1 MKEKMYSVG
10 IRRRINALDHFWQH
24 DDYEFIECK
33 IDTCGGRYWFADPFL
48 FERDGITYLFFEA
61 FDLVE
66 CKGKEAYSILCED
79 GTWSSLKVII
89 DEKYHLS
96 FPNIF
101 EYGGKMYIMPEMSLQ
116 D

>member
-79 GTWSSLKVII
+79 GTWSSLKRNII
-89 DEKYHLS
+89 FHFPIYLS
-96 FPNIF
+96 MV
-101 EYGGKMYIMPEMSLQ
+101 GKCTLCLK
-116 D
+116 

>member
-48 FERDGITYLFFEA
+48 FEWDY
-61 FDLVE
+61 
-66 CKGKEAYSILCED
+66 
-79 GTWSSLKVII
+79 
-89 DEKYHLS
+89 LS
-96 FPNIF
+96 FF
-101 EYGGKMYIMPEMSLQ
+101 
-116 D
+116 

>member
-61 FDLVE
+61 FDLVDV
-66 CKGKEAYSILCED
+66 KEKKLTAFC
-79 GTWSSLKVII
+79 V
-89 DEKYHLS
+89 
-96 FPNIF
+96 
-101 EYGGKMYIMPEMSLQ
+101 KMELGHH
-116 D
+116 